1 MTPNGRRAWRRAA
14 KKLRCKMGRRWRSQ
28 EEWVYGKRWSELVP
42 DLASHRGHISGPWF
56 KRHGF
61 QSLDQESSSR
71 HYIGL
76 WGTVNGDTIGFVE
89 AARPFTARSLVG
101 MTMGARKRAVR
112 KAQAAVLV
120 LLKGQP
126 ADPVKFTLL
135 RRLLYRIG
143 ERLRPCPGCPQCTD
157 NPSRIVRGLAR
168 TMQLRLEFR
177 RCNTTGNFGYLVML
191 HRPGPAWSPIC
202 GYGTMRADGIR
213 SLYSVILNQVAEE
226 FPFQC
231 CDGSGVLTARKQP
244 TKAKRPE

>member
-1 MTPNGRRAWRRAA
+1 MKPNGRRAWRRAA

-28 EEWVYGKRWSELVP
+28 EEWVHGKRWSELVP
-42 DLASHRGHISGPWF
+42 DLAAHRGHISGPWF

-61 QSLDQESSSR
+61 QSLDPESSSR

-76 WGTVNGDTIGFVE
+76 WGTVDGDTIGFVE
-89 AARPFTARSLVG
+89 ADRPFTARSLVG
-101 MTMGARKRAVR
+101 MTMGARKRHAHR
-112 KAQAAVLV
+112 IATETKQWYRIEH
-120 LLKGQP
+120 
-126 ADPVKFTLL
+126 VKH
-135 RRLLYRIG
+135 RIG